1 MIKFVTASHDEDILF
16 ANLFKSPIFDLR
28 ENGRISPFVSLNIIC
43 GSVNISQAYNQIDPV
58 IDYMGYVHHDVYLPA
73 SFENDL
79 FNAFN
84 IMAKVDPN
92 WGVLGVAGV
101 KLVDGK
107 KQNIG
112 RIQDR
117 GREWG
122 SPAGLPAEV
131 DTLDELL
138 LITHGDFQFDE
149 QFDLHFYGA
158 DICMQAK
165 LQGRKCYAINAYCHH
180 NSGLP
185 LGFRSQSFRDCEAK
199 FRAKYIN
206 HLPIITT
213 CSLIS

>member
-1 MIKFVTASHDEDILF
+1 MSNIKIITASHDHQILT
-16 ANLFKSPIFDLR
+16 ANLLKSEMASSDKLTAQI
-28 ENGRISPFVSLNIIC
+28 NYTNIPF
-43 GSVNISQAYNQIDPV
+43 AYNLVTIPGSTT
-58 IDYMGYVHHDVYLPA
+58 IYVHHDVFLPKNFYN
-73 SFENDL
+73 SFLNSL
-79 FNAFN
+79 YNLN
-84 IMAKVDPN
+84 QIDPN

-112 RIQDR
+112 HIQDR

-122 SPAGLPAEV
+122 SPVGTPAEV

-138 LITHGDFQFDE
+138 LITHGDLEFDMN
-149 QFDLHFYGA
+149 FDLHFYGA

-185 LGFRSQSFRDCEAK
+185 LGHRSQSFRDCEAK

-206 HLPIITT
+206 HLPIVTT
-213 CSLIS
+213 CSMLT

>member
-1 MIKFVTASHDEDILF
+1 MIEFVTASHDEVILHGQ
-16 ANLFKSPIFDLR
+16 LKRSPIFK
-28 ENGRISPFVSLNIIC
+28 GQYASLDVHQGYNNIPK
-43 GSVNISQAYNQIDPV
+43 AYNETAPITDF
-58 IDYMGYVHHDVYLPA
+58 MGYIHHDVFLPP
-73 SFENDL
+73 SFEDDL
-79 FNAFN
+79 YNALVKMEE
-84 IMAKVDPN
+84 IDKN
-92 WGVLGVAGV
+92 WGVIGVAGV
-101 KLVDGK
+101 KLVNGK

-112 RIQDR
+112 YIQDR
-117 GREWG
+117 GKEWG

-185 LGFRSQSFRDCEAK
+185 FGHRSQSFKDCEAK
-199 FRAKYIN
+199 FRAKYID
-206 HLPIITT
+206 HLPIVTT
-213 CSLIS
+213 CALIQ